1 MLESPDYAWC
11 SAESE
16 IVWTRSND
24 CSLTNPSYLWAWD
37 GVGFR
42 KAPSLEEN
50 RWSIDESAWPR
61 GPLLRRFY
69 KRRR

>member
-24 CSLTNPSYLWAWD
+24 CSLTNPSYLWAWM
-37 GVGFR
+37 V
-42 KAPSLEEN
+42 
-50 RWSIDESAWPR
+50 SALGRPH
-61 GPLLRRFY
+61 L
-69 KRRR
+69 